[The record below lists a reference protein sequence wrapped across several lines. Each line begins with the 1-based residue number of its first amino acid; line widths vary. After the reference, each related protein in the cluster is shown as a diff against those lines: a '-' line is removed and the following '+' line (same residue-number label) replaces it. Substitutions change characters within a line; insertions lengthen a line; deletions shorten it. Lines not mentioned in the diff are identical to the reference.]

1 MRRKIIL
8 SLSMAIAVLF
18 SYTSAMALTYDITNP
33 SALGSQSKIVD
44 MPLDDSLSTY
54 ALQSAL
60 NNGLLS
66 GFLENGYAYIK
77 PNEMLTRAQI
87 ATIVNRVFGSKNTA
101 SLSQVTDVSTNS
113 WYYNEMQ
120 KAVKMG
126 SLALDTNM
134 RPNDKVTRE
143 QALTILSN
151 AFKMDDDAMA
161 KAGYISGSTLINPKA
176 NITRAEFAVILDNL
190 IKGYITKPTTVTSV
204 PSGNIMVN
212 VSGVTLEN
220 ITIFGDL
227 IIGDGVD
234 DGTVTLKNV
243 RVKGNIIARGGG
255 LNSIIISGGIIE
267 RKVLIAKVD
276 GKIRVFATDG
286 ADVNTIEIQ
295 DGKDEIIVE
304 GKFDTL
310 IVTSAKTPVIIRN
323 ATITNI
329 KVNTKD
335 PSNITVEKG
344 STVGK
349 SSPSQM
355 SNVKSD
361 REKNNNRSNDNQGD
375 SAESINDADN
385 GESNG
390 IDSNP
395 VAINSII
402 VYGED
407 DASTITVDKGTLQ
420 MHAEITPN
428 NASNNAVIWSVS
440 NEALFA
446 TISATGLLTAQADGI
461 VTVTAKATDGSFII
475 GSKDIIISNQ
485 SSSVKEV
492 LPVTMDG
499 VLIKTAPSKITYSE
513 SDALDLS
520 GLVVTLAMSD
530 STTLDVSFE
539 DFAQNNITT
548 APVNGSIL
556 GVTNTEVTISIDE
569 KTTNQLITVNPAVP
583 VTSESISVKIA
594 PSKITY
600 TAGYPLDLSGLV
612 VTLAMSDLTTLDVAF
627 EDFAT
632 YNITTAPVNGGIL
645 GLTNKEVA
653 ISVNGKTTNQ
663 PITVKA
669 IVKVTEASI
678 GGTAKVGEI
687 LKAQSNFGATNLS
700 YRWQV
705 ADTAA
710 GSYSYIP
717 VETNKKL
724 EIKEELRGKFIR
736 VVITGDAG
744 STKTSSPTSKVQ

>member
-267 RKVLIAKVD
+267 GKVLIAKVD

-583 VTSESISVKIA
+583 VTSESISVKTA